1 MICNKCG
8 KQLAE
13 NVKFCKYCGAPVEA
27 GAPPPASRQQAG
39 QPKKKRRGIALVI
52 AVLCVLLLLAVG
64 AVGLVYNDNY
74 KAVLAAVGMGQEN
87 KPETTAGE
95 AELTSSTSAPATEPP
110 DETSTTQDEEEET
123 EPETSS
129 PEWTQPIAPAIPQP
143 IKAAYAMASS
153 ERKSM
158 PDSQSGK
165 TATYGAANAIDGS
178 NQVAWVE
185 GVAGDG
191 IGEWIQVHLLQQTS
205 LTGLRIKNGYWKS
218 ERHLRL
224 NTRVARIL
232 VSFSDGTSEE
242 FELYDPQ
249 EKSPGVLNTSGQEI
263 LFTRPHT
270 SDYIK
275 VTILAVYRDGAEDND
290 TCITEIVPLT

>member
-13 NVKFCKYCGAPVEA
+13 NVKFCKYCGAPVVA

-39 QPKKKRRGIALVI
+39 HPKKKRRGTARLI
-52 AVLCVLLLLAVG
+52 AVLCVVLLIAVG
-64 AVGLVYNDNY
+64 AVGLVYNENY
-74 KAVLAAVGMGQEN
+74 KAVLAAVGLRQDIE
-87 KPETTAGE
+87 PETTAGE
-95 AELTSSTSAPATEPP
+95 TEPATSTSTPTTESH
-110 DETSTTQDEEEET
+110 DETSTAQDDDVENET
-123 EPETSS
+123 ETSS
-129 PEWTQPIAPAIPQP
+129 PEWTQTITPVLQQP

-158 PDSQSGK
+158 PDSQTGK

-178 NQVAWVE
+178 SQTAWVE
-185 GVAGDG
+185 GVDGDG
-191 IGEWIQVHLLQQTS
+191 IGEWIQIHLPQQTT

-242 FELYDPQ
+242 LELFDPQ
-249 EKSPGVLNTSGQEI
+249 EKSPGVLNTNGQEV

-270 SDYIK
+270 SDHIK

-290 TCITEIVPLT
+290 TCITEIVPLA